1 MKLRYLILGATLL
14 AVPAQAGQWRD
25 GRYWPDP
32 PNRGGHADLRGEWA
46 DLTQS
51 NEAIADGCQSEDA
64 TIKGPWPDRHLDRP
78 DCVAVHL
85 YVTCYT
91 EGLAAILFTSM
102 TAPVAS
108 GWSGCRVG
116 LAPTGKRPALLNGA
130 HVNRSLRVDR
140 FDRAYRREHCV
151 SRLVG
156 QRAPSGRGVPEGPA
170 QMQGGGAWRS

>member
-1 MKLRYLILGATLL
+1 MKLRYLILLGATLL

-78 DCVAVHL
+78 DCVAV
-85 YVTCYT
+85 
-91 EGLAAILFTSM
+91 
-102 TAPVAS
+102 
-108 GWSGCRVG
+108 R
-116 LAPTGKRPALLNGA
+116 
-130 HVNRSLRVDR
+130 
-140 FDRAYRREHCV
+140 
-151 SRLVG
+151 RLVQQLYAFG
-156 QRAPSGRGVPEGPA
+156 CEFGAADGWWCPEARGALHRKGD
-170 QMQGGGAWRS
+170 R